1 MLPHLNS
8 SQSTKNTQN
17 NSTSNLTNNNNQL
30 PPINLNKSY
39 NNPLINEKKLNLLE
53 SRLNSLEQTNDS
65 ILNRLNSIENKQIEE
80 FKRFEFKLDSNKFLN
95 NNNNNNNNNNFDDIN
110 YDINLIN
117 NKISQIEILMA
128 KENEFKLKNRKSEIE
143 LYQRLLEKLNSS
155 LTNTIK
161 LEIEERFKADYF
173 SQKSNEKKY
182 SEIDNSIDELKNNL
196 NEFKIDM
203 ENKITEINNQ
213 SIERSKNLSLYV
225 DRIFANNNNNFN
237 NDDNNN
243 NNNNE
248 LKNFISKLTEQ
259 IKTNIINQNIQ
270 NQNTEKRLNLI
281 ENSISSIKNN
291 NENLIK
297 NFETRIVN
305 KLLEIKK
312 FAELNINQ
320 CYTEIN
326 NRINNINDTMDHNII
341 FILQTIQDQNV
352 NIKTEF
358 ENINKK
364 RIFDIQT
371 IVNDF
376 NEICNNIYQMENII
390 KNQNE
395 NYMKLYNNCNKK
407 ILNFDTK
414 FEIAVVNERMIHEI
428 EHKYI
433 MDYIN
438 NNNNEFNK
446 INNNI
451 MNNINEVNKNS
462 FEINQKVINRI
473 NTLQNM
479 ITDMTKNNYILF
491 NKLENNEN
499 EIASKQILNE
509 IMFKLEDEFILREIN
524 KIKQNDLN
532 VNNKLNQINVDNK
545 NINKNNIDNNKENVK
560 NEIEKTVN
568 DIINKVEFDYNMKN
582 IRNNI
587 QNLNIQINNQYVKTD
602 KEINNLKELINKN
615 SNEQSNNNNINNDN
629 NKNLMGMNENEVKNT
644 LTNILN
650 EAEFKN
656 IYNILNNLSIN
667 INKIK
672 ENSNN
677 NNENINKNNIIDI
690 ESLQKQITDN
700 NNVTKKVLSD
710 YADLIDNKITSALEK
725 LKQDNIN
732 MWTNAVQLSNK
743 YYEPQEITKL
753 IQQVPPTVYTEIESR
768 QKLMD
773 LNFEHENPEPF
784 VGNVKETEKKVKEER
799 YGNNNIE
806 KKNNLKVFEDSQKEI
821 QFNNNNNDD
830 NNNIDNNINN
840 NSNLSKNNSKKSS
853 LNGTKNSF
861 KKNNL
866 NNSDNKSVNSS
877 VNNNNN
883 NSKKG
888 TLKSKNSLNKNS
900 EKSNSN
906 INKSNSNINKSNSNI
921 NNSINSEEKKSKKD
935 NNNKNNLDNS
945 EISKITKNNA
955 ISNNNVDLQ
964 SNEEE
969 DLNFQDDEEQDSV
982 APDLKRS
989 GYLKKNPEVSG
1000 KTSPLENK
1008 INNNN
1013 ENAEIL

>member
-1 MLPHLNS
+1 MLPQLNS
-8 SQSTKNTQN
+8 SHSTNNTIQN
-17 NSTSNLTNNNNQL
+17 NAPNLEDVNQL
-30 PPINLNKSY
+30 PPISLPNINKPY
-39 NNPLINEKKLNLLE
+39 ETPLTYEKKLNYLE
-53 SRLNSLEQTNDS
+53 SRLISLEQTNDS

-80 FKRFEFKLDSNKFLN
+80 FKRFEFKLDSNKILN
-95 NNNNNNNNNNFDDIN
+95 NNNVNNDNNNFDN
-110 YDINLIN
+110 FNLIN
-117 NKISQIEILMA
+117 NKISQIEKIMV
-128 KENEFKLKNRKSEIE
+128 KENEFKLINRKKEIE
-143 LYQRLLEKLNSS
+143 LYQRLLEKLNNSI
-155 LTNTIK
+155 TNTIK

-173 SQKSNEKKY
+173 SQKINEKKY
-182 SEIDNSIDELKNNL
+182 SEIDNTIDEIKNDI
-196 NEFKIDM
+196 NEFKTNI
-203 ENKITEINNQ
+203 ENKIIEINNQ
-213 SIERSKNLSLYV
+213 SIERSKNLSLYI
-225 DRIFANNNNNFN
+225 DRIFANNNNFN
-237 NDDNNN
+237 NNKNNN
-243 NNNNE
+243 NNEEINE

-281 ENSISSIKNN
+281 DNSISSMKTNY
-291 NENLIK
+291 EKLIK
-297 NFETRIVN
+297 DYETRIIN
-305 KLLEIKK
+305 RLLEIKK
-312 FAELNINQ
+312 FSELNINQ

-326 NRINNINDTMDHNII
+326 KRIDNINDTMDHNNI

-352 NIKTEF
+352 NIKCEF
-358 ENINKK
+358 ENINKQ
-364 RIFDIQT
+364 RILDIKT

-376 NEICNNIYQMENII
+376 NEICNNIYKMENII

-395 NYMKLYNNCNKK
+395 NYMKLYNKCNKK

-414 FEIAVVNERMIHEI
+414 FEVAVINEKMIHEI
-428 EHKYI
+428 EHKII

-438 NNNNEFNK
+438 NNSNNFNK
-446 INNNI
+446 ITNDI

-462 FEINQKVINRI
+462 FDINQKVIERI

-479 ITDMTKNNYILF
+479 LTDMSKNNYLLF

-509 IMFKLEDEFILREIN
+509 IMFKLEDEFILKEIN
-524 KIKQNDLN
+524 KIKTSDLKEI
-532 VNNKLNQINVDNK
+532 NNNLK
-545 NINKNNIDNNKENVK
+545 NINNEIKNNINNININNNNNIENVK

-568 DIINKVEFDYNMKN
+568 DIVNKVEFEYNMNN

-602 KEINNLKELINKN
+602 KEINNLKDLINKIPN
-615 SNEQSNNNNINNDN
+615 SNNDNINN

-656 IYNILNNLSIN
+656 IYNILNNLSNN

-672 ENSNN
+672 ENN
-677 NNENINKNNIIDI
+677 NNEVIDKNNIKNDNIDL

-700 NNVTKKVLSD
+700 NNITKKVLSD

-725 LKQDNIN
+725 LKQDNIT

-784 VGNVKETEKKVKEER
+784 VDNVKETEKKVKEER

-806 KKNNLKVFEDSQKEI
+806 KKNNLKVFEGSQKEI

-883 NSKKG
+883 SKKG
-888 TLKSKNSLNKNS
+888 TIKSKNSLNKNS
-900 EKSNSN
+900 ENS
-906 INKSNSNINKSNSNI
+906 KSNI

-935 NNNKNNLDNS
+935 NNNNNNLDNS

-969 DLNFQDDEEQDSV
+969 DLNFQDEEEQDSV

-989 GYLKKNPEVSG
+989 GYLKKNPEISG

>member
-203 ENKITEINNQ
+203 ENKINEINNQ

-225 DRIFANNNNNFN
+225 DRIFANNNNFN
-237 NDDNNN
+237 NDDNN

-281 ENSISSIKNN
+281 ENSISNIKNN

-326 NRINNINDTMDHNII
+326 NRINDINNTIDHNII

-491 NKLENNEN
+491 KKLENNEN

-545 NINKNNIDNNKENVK
+545 NINKNNINNNKENVK

-677 NNENINKNNIIDI
+677 NNENINKNDIIDI

-784 VGNVKETEKKVKEER
+784 VDNVKETEKKVKEER

-906 INKSNSNINKSNSNI
+906 INKSNSNIN
-921 NNSINSEEKKSKKD
+921 NSINSEEKKSKKD

>member
-17 NSTSNLTNNNNQL
+17 NNNSSTNLINNNQL
-30 PPINLNKSY
+30 PPINLNKFY
-39 NNPLINEKKLNLLE
+39 NNPLTNEKKLNLLE
-53 SRLNSLEQTNDS
+53 SRLISLEQTNDS

-95 NNNNNNNNNNFDDIN
+95 NNNNNNNNDNFDDIN
-110 YDINLIN
+110 YLN

-128 KENEFKLKNRKSEIE
+128 KENEFKLKNRKNEIE

-173 SQKSNEKKY
+173 SQKSNEKTF
-182 SEIDNSIDELKNNL
+182 SEIENSIDEIKNNL
-196 NEFKIDM
+196 NEFKINT
-203 ENKITEINNQ
+203 ENKIIEMNNQ

-225 DRIFANNNNNFN
+225 DRIFANNNNFN
-237 NDDNNN
+237 NDDNN

-326 NRINNINDTMDHNII
+326 NRINDINNTMDHNII

-491 NKLENNEN
+491 KKLENNEN

-509 IMFKLEDEFILREIN
+509 IMFKLEDEFILKEIN

-532 VNNKLNQINVDNK
+532 VNNNLKKINDENK
-545 NINKNNIDNNKENVK
+545 NINKNDINNNKENVK
-560 NEIEKTVN
+560 NEIEKTLN

-615 SNEQSNNNNINNDN
+615 SNEQSNNNDNNININ

-656 IYNILNNLSIN
+656 IYNILSNLSIN
-667 INKIK
+667 INKIN
-672 ENSNN
+672 ENNINN
-677 NNENINKNNIIDI
+677 NNENINQNNNNIDI

-753 IQQVPPTVYTEIESR
+753 IQQVPPTVYSEIESR

-921 NNSINSEEKKSKKD
+921 NNSINSEEKKSKKE